1 MKPLISLAAA
11 LLLLAGAA
19 PAPARAAEPPQD
31 DSGTKNRAELAREK
45 LAREKMERL
54 RESRKSAARPAT
66 PKQKEASADRHAA
79 MRAKSTFIYAVE
91 ACDQPSHC
99 DKSLRDDAE
108 KAFMD
113 ACNIC
118 APADRCDAERDA
130 IRAGT
135 SKRTDNPCAA
145 R

>member
-1 MKPLISLAAA
+1 MRHAISFAAA
-11 LLLLAGAA
+11 LLLVAAA
-19 PAPARAAEPPQD
+19 PHVGAAEPSRD
-31 DSGTKNRAELAREK
+31 DSGAKTRAELAREK
-45 LAREKMERL
+45 MEKL
-54 RESRKSAARPAT
+54 RESRKSAARPPST
-66 PKQKEASADRHAA
+66 KQKEASADRHAA
-79 MRAKSTFIYAVE
+79 MRAKSTFIFAVE
-91 ACDQPSHC
+91 ACDQNQSC

-108 KAFMD
+108 KAFVD

-135 SKRTDNPCAA
+135 ASRTDNPCAP